1 MREGGRAASDLST
14 EQRSVEQPT
23 SLWRSNPNSRLSR
36 YLNPTLPWAPFFL
49 FLPSI
54 SFIRL
59 LARIRSHSI
68 GSIGLARLVISTTA
82 YLVW

>member
-36 YLNPTLPWAPFFL
+36 YLNPTSPWAPFL
-49 FLPSI
+49 RSQ
-54 SFIRL
+54 SF
-59 LARIRSHSI
+59 ARSHSI
-68 GSIGLARLVISTTA
+68 AFDRLDSIGLARLVISTTA